1 MDKKKNKT
9 KDKKEVKELKGK
21 KKKLAKVRQDM
32 EGDPSET
39 KKQQR
44 LYDFVGREAKRDRKQ
59 KRMRVFEEDDNDFSG
74 KKKKRK

>member
-1 MDKKKNKT
+1 M
-9 KDKKEVKELKGK
+9 
-21 KKKLAKVRQDM
+21 Q
-32 EGDPSET
+32 GDPSES

-74 KKKKRK
+74 KKKRK